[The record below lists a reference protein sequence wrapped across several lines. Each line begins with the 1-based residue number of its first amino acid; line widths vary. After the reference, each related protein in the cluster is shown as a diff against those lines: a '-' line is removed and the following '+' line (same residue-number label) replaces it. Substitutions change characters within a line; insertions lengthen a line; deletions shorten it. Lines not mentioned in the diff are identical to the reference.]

1 MGSSFSTV
9 EYREQIIKFQTD
21 ALSHDDNDKLK
32 NFLLQSEDFYNVF
45 TATVLEDFRKIKEQ
59 KSENLVYLISYV

>member
-21 ALSHDDNDKLK
+21 SLSPDDHDKL
-32 NFLLQSEDFYNVF
+32 
-45 TATVLEDFRKIKEQ
+45 
-59 KSENLVYLISYV
+59 